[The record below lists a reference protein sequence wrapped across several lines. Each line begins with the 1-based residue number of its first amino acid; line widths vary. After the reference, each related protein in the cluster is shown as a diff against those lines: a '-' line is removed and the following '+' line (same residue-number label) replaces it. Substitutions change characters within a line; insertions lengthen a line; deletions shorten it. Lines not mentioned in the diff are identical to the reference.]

1 MLKLFALFITLTA
14 VYPAEAII
22 DLPTLKTI
30 KDKITELGVNLD
42 DIVGRCL
49 DYATVPIPSAMILA
63 TQYTVSSSTTTICT
77 KTKENAVIPLATSI
91 VPTPNTILASYLQD
105 DGSITYRYL
114 VRQEIIPG
122 LNLIKQYPANLDVSI
137 NTDSLLGSFLAA
149 VLKSS
154 DDTMLRML
162 CPVKPTTSF
171 QGFKPICEFLIKMS
185 KRSCSFSAFSI
196 VTTTGNITSNVSQF
210 ENYAVLIGAASP
222 GALKR
227 LDLDKCETFYS
238 N

>member
-63 TQYTVSSSTTTICT
+63 TQYTVSSTTSTICT
-77 KTKENAVIPLATSI
+77 KTKENATVPLATSI
-91 VPTPNTILASYLQD
+91 VPTPNTLLVTYLQP

-122 LNLIKQYPANLDVSI
+122 LSLIKQYPANVDGSI

-149 VLKSS
+149 VLKYS

-171 QGFKPICEFLIKMS
+171 Q
-185 KRSCSFSAFSI
+185 AFNI
-196 VTTTGNITSNVSQF
+196 VTTTGNITSSVSLF
-210 ENYAVLIGAASP
+210 ENYAVLIGAAPP

-227 LDLDKCETFYS
+227 LDLDKCKTFYS